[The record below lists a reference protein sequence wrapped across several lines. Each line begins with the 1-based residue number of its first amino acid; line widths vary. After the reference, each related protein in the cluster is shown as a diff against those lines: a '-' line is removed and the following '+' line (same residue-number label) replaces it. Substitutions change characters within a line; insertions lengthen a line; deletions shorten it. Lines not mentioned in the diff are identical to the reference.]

1 MIWFHPVAI
10 LSSLKRVMMYPVF
23 VLLMMISLLLP
34 AVPVS
39 GCQCA
44 QNQPSSP
51 KKSCC
56 CSKPDSEQSQ
66 KQKSCCCQSTRQHES
81 QPAPAKNQIRCQKQ
95 SCQCQQ
101 MFSQPAI
108 IVSMKSTELTEQ
120 LRYRIDS
127 VDQTSELTLSVR
139 PASTLSIE
147 KPHPVRS
154 YSAGEFCA
162 HFCLW
167 LI

>member
-1 MIWFHPVAI
+1 MH
-10 LSSLKRVMMYPVF
+10 PVF

-39 GCQCA
+39 GCECG
-44 QNQPSSP
+44 QNHSSSSS

-56 CSKPDSEQSQ
+56 CSTSSSEQTQ
-66 KQKSCCCQSTRQHES
+66 KQKPCCCQSAQQRETQDT
-81 QPAPAKNQIRCQKQ
+81 PGKNQIRCEKQ

-108 IVSMKSTELTEQ
+108 IASVKSTELTEQ
-120 LRYRIDS
+120 LRCYFDS
-127 VDQTSELTLSVR
+127 FDLTSEVSLSDRTAPALTF
-139 PASTLSIE
+139 E
-147 KPHPVRS
+147 KPHSIRS
-154 YSAGEFCA
+154 YSPGEFCA

>member
-1 MIWFHPVAI
+1 
-10 LSSLKRVMMYPVF
+10 MYPVF
-23 VLLMMISLLLP
+23 VLLMIVSLLLP

-39 GCQCA
+39 GCECGQD
-44 QNQPSSP
+44 QSSAS

-56 CSKPDSEQSQ
+56 CSTSFSKKTQ
-66 KQKSCCCQSTRQHES
+66 KQKTCCCNSARQREK
-81 QPAPAKNQIRCQKQ
+81 QDTPGKNQIRCQKQ
-95 SCQCQQ
+95 SCHCQQ

-108 IVSMKSTELTEQ
+108 IASVKSTELTEQ
-120 LRYRIDS
+120 LRCHFDS
-127 VDQTSELTLSVR
+127 VDLTSELPLTDR
-139 PASTLSIE
+139 TAPALTFE
-147 KPHPVRS
+147 KPQPVRS